1 MKVILGY
8 PSHVLTRAIIYAI
21 LAAVSFN
28 IGWMLAAN

>member
-8 PSHVLTRAIIYAI
+8 PSQVLVRAIVYSI